1 LRTQKVVAVA
11 ALLLVVAACATTQ
24 RGKEIQAAAAIEGV
38 NRGTVLALDN
48 GIIQADEG
56 EAVQV
61 VTRTATSA
69 LKGAI
74 AARKAGKA
82 YEIWKAAIDAVYVG
96 VKEAQRVLEGRV
108 SP

>member
-1 LRTQKVVAVA
+1 MKKQIAVLALVAI
-11 ALLLVVAACATTQ
+11 AACAMTQ

-48 GIIQADEG
+48 EIISANEG

-82 YEIWKAAIDAVYVG
+82 LQIWQTFLDSVYVA
-96 VKEAQRVLEGRV
+96 VKEAQRILEGRV
-108 SP
+108 TP